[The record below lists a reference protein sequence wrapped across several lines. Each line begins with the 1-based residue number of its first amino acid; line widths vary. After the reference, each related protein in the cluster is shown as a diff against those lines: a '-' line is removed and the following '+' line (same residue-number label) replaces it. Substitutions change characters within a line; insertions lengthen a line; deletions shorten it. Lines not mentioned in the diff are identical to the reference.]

1 MGLHDL
7 HVLPTSVEKRKFQD
21 LLQDM
26 ATLEL
31 QFWNMTTTSKTSREN
46 MPPSEDIHLAHCK
59 ILDPTFIQH
68 LTSTISQDI
77 LYSIWNMK
85 TKQNIEVVLH
95 VDT

>member
-7 HVLPTSVEKRKFQD
+7 HVLPMSVEKRKYQD
-21 LLQDM
+21 LAQDM

-77 LYSIWNMK
+77 L
-85 TKQNIEVVLH
+85 
-95 VDT
+95 